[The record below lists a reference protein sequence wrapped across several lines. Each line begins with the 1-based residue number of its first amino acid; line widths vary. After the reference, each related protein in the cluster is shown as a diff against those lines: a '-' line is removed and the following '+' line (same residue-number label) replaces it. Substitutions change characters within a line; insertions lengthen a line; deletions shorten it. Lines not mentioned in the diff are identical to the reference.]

1 MDLRRLAELS
11 LAGQR
16 GARRTGQT
24 FKLSED
30 RCKMLGITSQDIKRV
45 EAAVFLIEDYAES
58 VLSTLE
64 TRPEE
69 TS

>member
-11 LAGQR
+11 LAGHR
-16 GARRTGQT
+16 SARQTGQA
-24 FKLSED
+24 FKLNEH
-30 RCKMLGITSQDIKRV
+30 RCKMLGITPQDIKRV

-64 TRPEE
+64 PRSEPK
-69 TS
+69 S